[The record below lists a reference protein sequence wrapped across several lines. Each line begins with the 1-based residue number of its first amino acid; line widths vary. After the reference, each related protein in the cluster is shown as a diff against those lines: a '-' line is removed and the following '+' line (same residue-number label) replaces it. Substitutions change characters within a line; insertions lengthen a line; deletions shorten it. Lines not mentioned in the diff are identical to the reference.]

1 MKTLKKSIALLSLST
16 AVFISS
22 CKQTQMLPLS
32 LTGHDGLRISS
43 ASLSGIKGEVNV
55 KIKNPNPKDVS
66 VYRSKLN
73 IKINNIPVG
82 KAQIK
87 SRLVIPANSE
97 VEEVLYLKSD
107 FSHLGYFDIPKVIK
121 TVQSQNMN
129 LSINGNL
136 KSGRFFNK
144 TYIPVSMKD
153 TINVKE
159 KTRSALTFISKIG
172 KKSARFFTKS
182 GAENKTKN

>member
-1 MKTLKKSIALLSLST
+1 MKTLKKSIALVSLTT

-32 LTGHDGLRISS
+32 LTGHNGLKVTSV
-43 ASLSGIKGEVNV
+43 SLKGIKGEVNV
-55 KIKNPNPKDVS
+55 TIKNPNPKNVAVFRSSLDV
-66 VYRSKLN
+66 KLN
-73 IKINNIPVG
+73 DMPVG
-82 KAQIK
+82 KARIK
-87 SRLVIPANSE
+87 KRVVIPANYE

-129 LSINGNL
+129 LTVKGNL
-136 KSGRFFNK
+136 KSGRYFNK
-144 TYIPVSMKD
+144 TYVPVNMTD

-159 KTRSALTFISKIG
+159 KTKSALAFISKVG
-172 KKSARFFTKS
+172 KKTARLFSKKIS
-182 GAENKTKN
+182 EN